1 MGVRPQVRFH
11 QTVAGGGIMTKFVVQ
26 WYSSSIGWY
35 DVKELTKEQA
45 VRESRKGYTGIRV
58 VERSRGMEND

>member
-1 MGVRPQVRFH
+1 ME
-11 QTVAGGGIMTKFVVQ
+11 IDMTKFVVQ